1 MTTASPA
8 AKNTRSAERI
18 SASQSLAQI
27 VLVSHGQTIT
37 TSVVIAEKFG
47 KRHTDVLRAIGNLE
61 CSEGFRQRN
70 FASADYVDEQGKP
83 RPMFEIT
90 RDGFSFLAMGFTGKD
105 AAVWKE
111 KFIAAFNWQADEI
124 NRLRRM
130 HTSPDWQQAR
140 IEGQTARKAETDI
153 IKAFV
158 GYAQSQGSKSAGRYF
173 LCITKETNRALF
185 FVTAAVGRDFRERL
199 SAPQLSAVS
208 MAERIVEKALLEA
221 MADKMYYKAAYRLA
235 ADRVRA
241 FAALI
246 GQSVPGR
253 TPALLEGTK

>member
-1 MTTASPA
+1 MTEA
-8 AKNTRSAERI
+8 AQIVVINHGKPTTTSLLIADLFDRHHRNVIRSIDRLIESRVIDALSVERI
-18 SASQSLAQI
+18 SYQDSMNREQVAYRIPERESLI
-27 VLVSHGQTIT
+27 VMPFIGGRRAEAGQRILVD
-37 TSVVIAEKFG
+37 A
-47 KRHTDVLRAIGNLE
+47 
-61 CSEGFRQRN
+61 
-70 FASADYVDEQGKP
+70 
-83 RPMFEIT
+83 
-90 RDGFSFLAMGFTGKD
+90 FLA
-105 AAVWKE
+105 AR
-111 KFIAAFNWQADEI
+111 DEI

-130 HTSPDWQQAR
+130 HASPDWRQAR

-185 FVTAAVGRDFRERL
+185 FVTAAVGRDFRECL